1 VSRARKRAPGAI
13 AALDEGIDVV
23 TQLPAWLG
31 VLWLTAL
38 PSRFLFAA
46 FLVQLVTLGA
56 SAEGE
61 GRSLLVLAYAAL
73 ALWLPSL
80 YGRQVFLRSCRRTME
95 GEGAATWAGLRVP
108 LGELAGAMLAALLV
122 EVTFWA
128 LSFTVLVPVAMVA
141 GGALAAV
148 AAPRGGPG
156 LLSVLREMA
165 AGSGRFLTLGVLLL
179 FFLLALLLA
188 ALNLHLLFALSVWLL
203 GSVAPIDAPV
213 WGHLLELQNPLYLAV
228 LGVGATLLVEPFWLA
243 AVTVHVERVRSQ
255 QSGEDLRQAFED
267 IRRQAAK
274 DAA

>member
-80 YGRQVFLRSCRRTME
+80 YGRQVFVRACRRTME